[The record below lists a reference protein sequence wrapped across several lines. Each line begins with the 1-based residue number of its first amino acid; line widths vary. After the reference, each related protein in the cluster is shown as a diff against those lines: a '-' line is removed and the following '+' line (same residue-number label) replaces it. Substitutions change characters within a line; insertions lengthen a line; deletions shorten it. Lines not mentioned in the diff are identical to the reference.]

1 MNRRAFI
8 FILFMILTTAYP
20 DNALAQN
27 WTLGDAVISEGGMYA
42 LTENGTIVKM
52 TLTGIPELTIKIPDE
67 IHVLNIVPAGDGVL
81 LVGDEV
87 LAKFSTDGDLIWAKN
102 MSVDDATVLPNGNV
116 AFTRGKV
123 VGVLDSNGNV
133 LWIGRLTL
141 GRINESLSS
150 GSVQL
155 TTITYIEKI
164 IIVAG
169 TASFS
174 EDPRSHIFLAAIS
187 LNGTLNWAEVLNT
200 GYYDRPEESSP
211 LGGYA
216 VVAGVYGGGS
226 DAPWI
231 ANYFVLKISS
241 GSEIE
246 WFNSYQCPREEDW
259 DDFWS
264 IKILGVSC
272 NEKMCALGTMRETFV
287 IDENGTPLAYLNT
300 TGKVAE
306 IVDGSLRVLSNGAL
320 LKINPEQNAEAGKC
334 YMGWVPFSE
343 MPVQVEIRPAE
354 FSAPDVP
361 LNVLVVQRT
370 ERSGEEHSGFKS
382 HSEKWWNN
390 GEYVGIALLI
400 AVILAVTL
408 MLAKRES

>member
-1 MNRRAFI
+1 
-8 FILFMILTTAYP
+8 MILTTTYSDTYS

-52 TLTGIPELTIKIPDE
+52 TLTGVSEWTIKIQDR
-67 IHVLNIVPAGDGVL
+67 IHILNLVPASDGVL

-87 LAKFSTDGDLIWAKN
+87 LAKFSRDGNLIWAKN
-102 MSVDDATVLPNGNV
+102 MSVNDATVLPDGNV
-116 AFTRGKV
+116 AFASGRV

-133 LWIGRLTL
+133 LWTGRLTL
-141 GRINESLSS
+141 GQINESLSS

-174 EDPRSHIFLAAIS
+174 EDPRSHIILAAIS
-187 LNGTLNWAEVLNT
+187 LNRTLNWTKVLNT

-216 VVAGVYGGGS
+216 VVAGAYGGGS

-231 ANYFVLKISS
+231 SDYFVLKVSPY
-241 GSEIE
+241 GEIK

-264 IKILGVSC
+264 IKVLGVSC
-272 NEKMCALGTMRETFV
+272 NEKMCALGT
-287 IDENGTPLAYLNT
+287 T
-300 TGKVAE
+300 TGAL
-306 IVDGSLRVLSNGAL
+306 SLM
-320 LKINPEQNAEAGKC
+320 KMEP
-334 YMGWVPFSE
+334 P
-343 MPVQVEIRPAE
+343 
-354 FSAPDVP
+354 
-361 LNVLVVQRT
+361 
-370 ERSGEEHSGFKS
+370 
-382 HSEKWWNN
+382 
-390 GEYVGIALLI
+390 
-400 AVILAVTL
+400 
-408 MLAKRES
+408 

>member
-1 MNRRAFI
+1 
-8 FILFMILTTAYP
+8 MILTTTYS

-27 WTLGDAVISEGGMYA
+27 WTLGDAVISGGEIYA

-52 TLTGIPELTIKIPDE
+52 TLTWISEWTIKIPDR
-67 IHVLNIVPAGDGVL
+67 IHVLNLVPASDGVL

-87 LAKFSTDGDLIWAKN
+87 LAKFSKDGDIIWAKN
-102 MSVDDATVLPNGNV
+102 LSVNDAAVLPDGNV
-116 AFTRGKV
+116 AFTSGKI

-133 LWIGRLTL
+133 LWTGRLTL
-141 GRINESLSS
+141 GQINESLSS

-187 LNGTLNWAEVLNT
+187 LNGTLNWAEVLST

-231 ANYFVLKISS
+231 SDYFVLKVSLD
-241 GSEIE
+241 GEIK
-246 WFNSYQCPREEDW
+246 WFNSYLCDREEDW

-264 IKILGVSC
+264 IKVLGLSC
-272 NEKMCALGTMRETFV
+272 NEKMCALGTTTGAFV

-306 IVDGSLRVLSNGAL
+306 IVDGSLLVLSNGTL
-320 LKINPEQNAEAGKC
+320 PKINPEQSAGAENC
-334 YMGWVPFSE
+334 YIGRVSFSE
-343 MPVQVEIRPAE
+343 MPVQVEIRPAG
-354 FSAPDVP
+354 FSAPEVP
-361 LNVLVVQRT
+361 VNVLVVQRT
-370 ERSGEEHSGFKS
+370 DGSGEEHSGFRPQSK
-382 HSEKWWNN
+382 KQWNN
-390 GEYVGIALLI
+390 GGYFGIALLI
-400 AVILAVTL
+400 AVILVVTL
-408 MLAKRES
+408 MLTKRES